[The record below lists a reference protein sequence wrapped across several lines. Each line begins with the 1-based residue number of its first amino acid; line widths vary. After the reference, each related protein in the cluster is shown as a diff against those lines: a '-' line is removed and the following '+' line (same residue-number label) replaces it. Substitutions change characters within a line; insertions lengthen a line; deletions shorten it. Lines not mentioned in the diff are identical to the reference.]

1 MQPTVLWMKIRK
13 DYINLCS
20 CPFKFFFTSYY
31 ATGSLKVNGENSFQ
45 LIAQQLPSTSEK
57 GSSNRTRDAPS
68 GEADPDELLSIR
80 SESVPDTHEFLKYKR
95 KGIVGSDD
103 RIHVKPAQTQML
115 PFKAVVKVKMSAQAG
130 SCSGVL
136 IGPRHVLSAAHC
148 FHNGSGYLTPL
159 RALKVGILQRN
170 ERFTL
175 YSVEHVF
182 LPSALVQARRVNPE
196 YDYAVLTL
204 QRPHGRPFLQILA
217 MSMKNLLRF
226 STMHFACFPNDKLE
240 NTMWYS
246 SCPVG
251 WQPDS
256 SSYRTVIM
264 NKCDAAGGCSGAG
277 VYVWDRSSNN
287 RYIIGVLSSTVNKKP
302 KNVVTRLTSKK
313 VKEICRW
320 IGWLK
325 KSGCRR
331 STS

>member
-1 MQPTVLWMKIRK
+1 L
-13 DYINLCS
+13 
-20 CPFKFFFTSYY
+20 TSFY
-31 ATGSLKVNGENSFQ
+31 ATGSLKANGEDSFQ
-45 LIAQQLPSTSEK
+45 VIAQQLPSTSEK
-57 GSSNRTRDAPS
+57 ISSNRTRDVPT
-68 GEADPDELLSIR
+68 GDADPNQLLSIR
-80 SESVPDTHEFLKYKR
+80 SENVLDTHEFLKYKR
-95 KGIVGSDD
+95 KSIVGSDD
-103 RIHVKPAQTQML
+103 RIHVKPAKTQIM

-130 SCSGVL
+130 SCSGIL

-148 FHNGSGYLTPL
+148 FHDGNRSLTSL
-159 RALKVGILQRN
+159 RALKIGILQRN

-175 YSVEHVF
+175 YSVEDVF
-182 LPSALVQARRVNPE
+182 LPRALYQARRVNPE

-204 QRPHGRPFLQILA
+204 QRPHGRPFLQIVA
-217 MSMKNLLRF
+217 MSMRNLLRF
-226 STMHFACFPNDKLE
+226 TTMHFACFPNDKLE

-251 WQPDS
+251 WQPTNTT
-256 SSYRTVIM
+256 YRTVIM

-277 VYVWDRSSNN
+277 VYVVDHRSDN
-287 RYIIGVLSSTVNKKP
+287 RYVIGVLSSTVNKKP